1 MSSELKSFL
10 HTKGVPTSRST
21 PYHPS
26 GNGQCERFV
35 GTIWKTITLCLE
47 SRNLPINAWESVLP
61 DALHSLRSLLCTA
74 TNCTPHERMFL
85 YSRKS
90 VSGTCLPTWL
100 TTPGTV
106 LLRKHVRNKDDPLV
120 EEVELL
126 ESNPLYAHI
135 KYPNG
140 KEDTVAIKDLAL
152 SGVSNH
158 SDATNSDNSHAD
170 TPEVAENLTFNAP
183 SSTSSTMGNQT
194 LRRSDRIR
202 KAPNRYGYT

>member
-1 MSSELKSFL
+1 M
-10 HTKGVPTSRST
+10 
-21 PYHPS
+21 
-26 GNGQCERFV
+26 
-35 GTIWKTITLCLE
+35 
-47 SRNLPINAWESVLP
+47 
-61 DALHSLRSLLCTA
+61 
-74 TNCTPHERMFL
+74 
-85 YSRKS
+85 
-90 VSGTCLPTWL
+90 
-100 TTPGTV
+100 

-140 KEDTVAIKDLAL
+140 KEDTVAIKDLAP